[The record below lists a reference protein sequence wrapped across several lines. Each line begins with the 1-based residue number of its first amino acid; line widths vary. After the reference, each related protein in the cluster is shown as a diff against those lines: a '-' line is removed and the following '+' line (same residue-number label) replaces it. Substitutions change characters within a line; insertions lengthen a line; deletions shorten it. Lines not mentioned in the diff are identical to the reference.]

1 MGDKKEKLKKRSEM
15 SPNERELEGEVVF
28 LTGASSGIGRATTI
42 RLAQEGANVAGV
54 ARTEEDLEETRRL
67 VREKTGEDRMF
78 PIKCDV
84 TREEQVKA
92 AFAQTV
98 EKFSEIQIVI
108 ANAGSMRVAP
118 IHKTSLALWEE
129 MFAVLATGS
138 FLTAREAFR
147 HWLER
152 DISGRLVFTSS
163 KNTVAP
169 SPGASAYAS
178 AKAAVQHL
186 ARCLADEGGPH
197 GIRTNT
203 VLPDA
208 VIRGTNILSEEELRK
223 SAEHHG
229 VPFED
234 IYDYYRKRNAMN
246 VSITPED
253 VAEAIFFLCSP
264 RSQKIN
270 GAALTVD
277 GGMSIAYLR

>member
-1 MGDKKEKLKKRSEM
+1 MGERSDNTQDLFEKNQGEG
-15 SPNERELEGEVVF
+15 ELAGEVVF

-42 RLAQEGANVAGV
+42 RLAREGASVAGI
-54 ARTEEDLEETRRL
+54 ARTEGDLEETRRL
-67 VREKTGEDRMF
+67 VRERTGEDRML
-78 PIKCDV
+78 PMVCDV
-84 TREEQVKA
+84 TQEEQVKD
-92 AFAQTV
+92 AFQQAV
-98 EKFSEIQIVI
+98 DLFGGIQIVI

-118 IHKTSLALWEE
+118 IHETPLSLWRE
-129 MFAVLATGS
+129 MFDVLATGS
-138 FLTAREAFR
+138 FLTARGAFR

-152 DISGRLVFTSS
+152 DIPGRLVFTSS
-163 KNTVAP
+163 KNAVAA

-186 ARCLADEGGPH
+186 ARCLAEEGGPH

-223 SAEHHG
+223 SAQRHE

-234 IYDYYRKRNAMN
+234 IYEYYRKRNAMN

-253 VAEAIFFLCSP
+253 VAEAILFLCSP
-264 RSQKIN
+264 RSRKIN